1 MLDSVVRAELGTGEQ
16 RDCAALDTPLYR
28 SATFYILYTLSTFF
42 IFSPAL
48 DSWRDGKLIAV
59 GRRKV
64 SVYSPDTDSWR
75 PLHADTFPS
84 DIEFDRGLHDP
95 ASHSLYLTSRL
106 SCSLYQLT
114 QDETKPGDTCQIRH
128 VGKFSAE
135 AQNTCLVAQDRRIYN
150 FSSDEFGDN
159 RSVEVFHIDSE
170 TFETLWSQDVPE
182 WDFSSQYS
190 LGCFPLVHYDFK

>member
-1 MLDSVVRAELGTGEQ
+1 MDIAKDFKENSQSLFVDSRCALRAVN
-16 RDCAALDTPLYR
+16 P
-28 SATFYILYTLSTFF
+28 
-42 IFSPAL
+42 
-48 DSWRDGKLIAV
+48 
-59 GRRKV
+59 
-64 SVYSPDTDSWR
+64 
-75 PLHADTFPS
+75 
-84 DIEFDRGLHDP
+84 
-95 ASHSLYLTSRL
+95 SLYLTSRL

-114 QDETKPGDTCQIRH
+114 QDEAKPGDTCQIRH

-170 TFETLWSQDVPE
+170 TFETVWSQDVPE